1 MSELPDPRIDVVP
14 VVKHDGLGGKPGGK
28 GIKFAGTSI
37 FGGQR
42 DGKVEGSGRT
52 GAPFAPL
59 ADRVR
64 ILAGTISL
72 DEMLF

>member
-1 MSELPDPRIDVVP
+1 MSELPDTRIDVVP

-28 GIKFAGTSI
+28 GIKFAGTPI

-42 DGKVEGSGRT
+42 DGRVEGGGRT

-59 ADRVR
+59 VDRVG
-64 ILAGTISL
+64 ILAGTITL
-72 DEMLF
+72 GEMLF